1 MDDPTEYFPTN
12 DLITV
17 SCSHYDGLLHD
28 RVTLWSKVESQAEE
42 ITRLRAEIEERKK
55 DRYEQTVNL
64 REANDRELALEE
76 EITRLRE
83 KAAQDDKDAER
94 EIRHQQAR
102 AEAAEARLAEAV
114 EVLREAQETVS
125 ACCTRPGTC
134 LTSRVSAFLAKMEKP
149 RD

>member
-76 EITRLRE
+76 EITRLRAAKE
-83 KAAQDDKDAER
+83 PFTAPWDGSIFYGLPPKAHAILARQKELAT
-94 EIRHQQAR
+94 AR
-102 AEAAEARLAEAV
+102 AEAAEAECQG
-114 EVLREAQETVS
+114 LRERLRERST
-125 ACCTRPGTC
+125 TP
-134 LTSRVSAFLAKMEKP
+134 
-149 RD
+149 